1 MWRSRRTGRRL
12 RRFAYVS
19 TSQVLLGSDFPFG
32 TSADGIRGLEEYGLK
47 PGDLEGIYRG
57 TAERLLP
64 RLRSEAAHARI

>member
-47 PGDLEGIYRG
+47 LGDLEAIYRG
-57 TAERLLP
+57 NAERPLP
-64 RLRSEAAHARI
+64 RLRSKAHERI